1 MLLGDSFTSSAE
13 PIRYFRL
20 ASALCLPSTDVCND
34 LGARALIADAN
45 CMAALPC
52 QPTHISGATMM
63 KLKALGHIP
72 QYGNP
77 QTGTASRE
85 INNLAFNRRT

>member
-1 MLLGDSFTSSAE
+1 
-13 PIRYFRL
+13 
-20 ASALCLPSTDVCND
+20 
-34 LGARALIADAN
+34 
-45 CMAALPC
+45 MAALPC
-52 QPTHISGATMM
+52 QPTHISGATMV